1 MFPDG
6 FPLSPIDAIKFSSN
20 FGSLTPQEEQDWYK
34 WLETANPEQQKELV
48 DTLHQIYASHHLNQP
63 EQPQNFQ
70 NNPQFSQNQP
80 NQFLNNSQNEQFQNN
95 QNIRQNQQF
104 QNSQVQ
110 NPQSNFQPNDFQ
122 NQNVSQNFQNNP
134 QNNQQNPS
142 DQFQLNNNQQ
152 SNFNQN
158 SQNQNPNQ
166 SNFGQI
172 PVNSQASFDKN
183 NQAQKEFGEFN
194 QFQNNQFNN
203 DNLNLQNSGQNQQFQ
218 NQNSNR
224 FDNNPQNQNSNQNF
238 DQKESANY
246 NSQVDFDNQ
255 PKADQNNSQ
264 SNFNQTSDNP
274 YADNSKK
281 DFTEQFEPKPEN
293 PSEESFL
300 NLANSK
306 YTPNPILEDKSP
318 EPEEF
323 AFSDEVENEKLKN
336 AKKMEQTETSFVD
349 FAKKNSSENFKN
361 SSDDLD
367 GNLDDNSSDDFVFE
381 EAVPKIPEKEIVENP
396 KKVKKWNKNDRKT
409 EDKKVEKV
417 QEIGENNFTN
427 SDFSFA
433 EENFS
438 EISKPEKKAEL
449 VKKPMYSA
457 PEKNDLEDLYK
468 LYINSQKKNL
478 EDDQE
483 FKARQAILQDDAHQ
497 KQVIFWDKV
506 MQVVSNYEQMADN
519 VLLMNEQ
526 IIRQAKEI
534 QVLKN
539 STQARSGASLQ
550 DQINSLR
557 YDLERV
563 IREFDD
569 YRAENYRRQKDM
581 SEQVAAATADTYKT
595 DGMLQKLDL
604 LANRLT
610 RIETQ
615 R

>member
-6 FPLSPIDAIKFSSN
+6 FPLAPIDAIKFSAN

-34 WLETANPEQQKELV
+34 WLETASPDQQKELV

-63 EQPQNFQ
+63 ESTKSQNQNDGQNEQFSNQNFSQ
-70 NNPQFSQNQP
+70 NSNQNQP
-80 NQFLNNSQNEQFQNN
+80 NN
-95 QNIRQNQQF
+95 
-104 QNSQVQ
+104 
-110 NPQSNFQPNDFQ
+110 QSNFQPQ
-122 NQNVSQNFQNNP
+122 NQSQN
-134 QNNQQNPS
+134 
-142 DQFQLNNNQQ
+142 
-152 SNFNQN
+152 NFNQN
-158 SQNQNPNQ
+158 QSQNQPPNQFQNNLQPQNLAFSDQFNQSNSQPNNQPNSQNQFNPNQ
-166 SNFGQI
+166 SN
-172 PVNSQASFDKN
+172 
-183 NQAQKEFGEFN
+183 NQNPQFN
-194 QFQNNQFNN
+194 PQFQNQQPSTF
-203 DNLNLQNSGQNQQFQ
+203 DNSQGGSGQNQFENSTNFGQENEQFRD
-218 NQNSNR
+218 R
-224 FDNNPQNQNSNQNF
+224 FGNNGQSFTQDNTQDKFNKSGNFPTKSNQNPVSSLEKQEF
-238 DQKESANY
+238 GNPKTQNESKKLE
-246 NSQVDFDNQ
+246 NSQTL
-255 PKADQNNSQ
+255 NNS
-264 SNFNQTSDNP
+264 SSPSSSDNP
-274 YADNSKK
+274 YANQK
-281 DFTEQFEPKPEN
+281 DFAQQFDQKPEN

-306 YTPNPILEDKSP
+306 YTPNPILEDHSP
-318 EPEEF
+318 EPSEF
-323 AFSDEVENEKLKN
+323 TFSDELENEKLKKD
-336 AKKMEQTETSFVD
+336 KKIEKVEPSFVD
-349 FAKKNSSENFKN
+349 FAKENSSNNYDENEK
-361 SSDDLD
+361 S
-367 GNLDDNSSDDFVFE
+367 GDDFVFV
-381 EAVPKIPEKEIVENP
+381 EAPKPEKTPPKPETFEN
-396 KKVKKWNKNDRKT
+396 KKMRKNKIDQRPETKD
-409 EDKKVEKV
+409 EEFSD
-417 QEIGENNFTN
+417 
-427 SDFSFA
+427 DFSFTA
-433 EENFS
+433 EDSPKIE
-438 EISKPEKKAEL
+438 EKTEV
-449 VKKPMYSA
+449 VKKPLYSA

-497 KQVIFWDKV
+497 KQVSFWDKV
-506 MQVVSNYEQMADN
+506 MQVISNYEQMADN

-534 QVLKN
+534 QILKN

-610 RIETQ
+610 RMETQ